1 MWTLSVCIPIYNSDV
16 RALVNTLCAQIAAL
30 SEAAVDEAA
39 IDIVLIDD
47 ASAPEFTTCNLFSAA
62 NVKFI
67 ALPQN
72 IGRSRIRNAFLNHTD
87 ADYLLF
93 IDGDST
99 IQDPLFLKKY
109 ADYLTLQ
116 PIEVLVGASV
126 YQNHQPNRSQRLRW
140 SYSTQRESLDYHRR
154 TQSQHAGFKTNNFI
168 IRRSVLLQNPFDERL
183 AGYGH
188 EDTLLGL
195 QLAAQQIHIIH
206 IDNPVWN
213 LKLDTN
219 AEFLSKTDNALK
231 NLLWLDKRYPSLR
244 VDDHIRLLQLN
255 VKLNQYVVFKYL
267 MGFLSL
273 TIPFFAYFLKTGYAP
288 LFLFDL
294 YRLLRLQQLN
304 KNALHDIH

>member
-16 RALVNTLCAQIAAL
+16 SALVNTLCAQITAL
-30 SEAAVDEAA
+30 PEAA
-39 IDIVLIDD
+39 IDIILIDD
-47 ASAPEFTTCNLFSAA
+47 ASAPEFTKRNVFSEPL
-62 NVKFI
+62 VKFI
-67 ALPQN
+67 GLPQN
-72 IGRSRIRNAFLNHTD
+72 IGRSRIRNTFLKYTD

-99 IQDPLFLKKY
+99 IQDPLLLKKY
-109 ADYLTLQ
+109 ADYLTQQ

-126 YQNHQPNRSQRLRW
+126 YQNHKPNRSQRLRW

-154 TQSQHAGFKTNNFI
+154 TQHHHAGFKTNNFI
-168 IRRSVLLQNPFDERL
+168 IRRSVLQQIPFDERL
-183 AGYGH
+183 TGYGH

-195 QLAAQQIHIIH
+195 QLAAHQIPIAH

-219 AEFLSKTDNALK
+219 AEFLNKTDSALK
-231 NLLWLDKRYPSLR
+231 NLLWLTEKYPALR
-244 VDDHIRLLQLN
+244 VFDHNRLLQLHL
-255 VKLNQYVVFKYL
+255 KLKQHVVFNYL
-267 MGFLSL
+267 IGLLTSITPFL
-273 TIPFFAYFLKTGYAP
+273 AYLLKTGYAP

-304 KNALHDIH
+304 KNALHNIH

>member
-16 RALVNTLCAQIAAL
+16 RALVNSLCAQIAAL
-30 SEAAVDEAA
+30 PDAN

-47 ASAPEFTTCNLFSAA
+47 ASAPEFKQCNMFSEAA
-62 NVKFI
+62 VKYY

-72 IGRSRIRNAFLNHTD
+72 IGRSRIRNAFLKHTD

-99 IQDPLFLKKY
+99 IQDPLFIKNY
-109 ADYLTLQ
+109 ADYLTQ
-116 PIEVLVGASV
+116 QSIEVLVGASV
-126 YQNHQPNRSQRLRW
+126 YQNHKPNRAQRLRW
-140 SYSTQRESLDYHRR
+140 SYSTQRESLDFHSR
-154 TQSQHAGFKTNNFI
+154 TQNHHIGFKTNNFI
-168 IRRSVLLQNPFDERL
+168 IRRSVLLQIPFDERL
-183 AGYGH
+183 SGYGH

-195 QLAAQQIHIIH
+195 QLAAQQIPIAH

-219 AEFLSKTDNALK
+219 AEFLSKTDSALK
-231 NLLWLDKRYPSLR
+231 NLLWLADNYPTLR
-244 VDDHIRLLQLN
+244 LFEHNRLLQLHL
-255 VKLNQYVVFKYL
+255 KSKRHVVFKL
-267 MGFLSL
+267 LLGLSTS
-273 TIPFFAYFLKTGYAP
+273 TIPILGYLLKTGYAP

-304 KNALHDIH
+304 ENALHDLH

>member
-30 SEAAVDEAA
+30 PEAK

-47 ASAPEFTTCNLFSAA
+47 ASVPEYTKSNVFSEP
-62 NVKFI
+62 VVQFI

-72 IGRSRIRNAFLNHTD
+72 IGRSRIRNAFLKYTD

-93 IDGDST
+93 LDGDST
-99 IQDPLFLKKY
+99 IQDPLFFKKY
-109 ADYLTLQ
+109 ADYLTQQ

-126 YQNHQPNRSQRLRW
+126 YQNHKPNRSQRLRW

-154 TQSQHAGFKTNNFI
+154 TQHHHAGFKTNNFI
-168 IRRSVLLQNPFDERL
+168 IRRSVLQQIPFDERL

-195 QLAAQQIHIIH
+195 QLADQQIPIAH

-219 AEFLSKTDNALK
+219 AEFLSKTDSALK
-231 NLLWLDKRYPSLR
+231 NLLWLAEKYPALR
-244 VDDHIRLLQLN
+244 VFDHNRLLQLHL
-255 VKLNQYVVFKYL
+255 KLKQHVVFSYL
-267 MGFLSL
+267 IGLLTSITPFL
-273 TIPFFAYFLKTGYAP
+273 AYLLKTGYAP

>member
-16 RALVNTLCAQIAAL
+16 RMLVNTLCAQIATL
-30 SEAAVDEAA
+30 PEAA

-47 ASAPEFTTCNLFSAA
+47 ASHAKYQACNLFSSPH
-62 NVKFI
+62 V
-67 ALPQN
+67 LYVQLEQN
-72 IGRSRIRNAFLNHTD
+72 IGRARIRNAFLKHTT

-109 ADYLTLQ
+109 TDFLTQQ

-126 YQNHQPNRSQRLRW
+126 YQSQKPDRSHRLRW
-140 SYSTQRESLDYHRR
+140 SYSTQRESLDYQRR
-154 TQSQHAGFKTNNFI
+154 TQQRHAGFKTNNFI
-168 IRRSVLLQNPFDERL
+168 IRRSVLQQIPFDERL

-195 QLAAQQIHIIH
+195 QLADQQIPIAH

-213 LKLDTN
+213 LKLDNN
-219 AEFLSKTDNALK
+219 AEFLSKTDSALK
-231 NLLWLDKRYPSLR
+231 NLLWLSENYPTLR
-244 VDDHIRLLQLN
+244 LFEHNRLL
-255 VKLNQYVVFKYL
+255 KLHLKLKQNVVFNFLTGLLTSVAPCLAYL
-267 MGFLSL
+267 
-273 TIPFFAYFLKTGYAP
+273 LKTGYSP

-304 KNALHDIH
+304 KNALHQID